1 MPAVCVTFAAF
12 KSFFWIANLKMGNT
26 MRIKTL
32 PVLIVLAGTA
42 LQAQAMDDR
51 LYVVPSANYTFADN
65 DRQSDDGW
73 GGGVALGKPI
83 NPNWNME
90 LALSGNSLGYKTGS
104 GDYDLKG
111 LGVDAVYLFNREAD
125 LTPYG
130 VLGAGLLRTDIPGSD
145 GTGLMANAGLGIMKR
160 LNDTIALRADARYR
174 WDGNAAN
181 AFNRSSFGDVIVSV
195 GLNIA
200 LGEKA
205 RPAPRPEPAVA
216 QVAAEPAAAPMP
228 MPAPMPQPAVQPAAV
243 VPPLKTPQAAQL
255 EQARH
260 GDTVIILEGVNFEF
274 DSARLRPDAV
284 VILDE
289 ASSVLERRSD
299 ISVDVIG
306 HTCSIGTEKYNQGLS
321 ERRAKSVY
329 DYFINKGISADRLTT
344 RGFGETK
351 PAFSNA
357 TREGR
362 AKNRR
367 VELYVK

>member
-1 MPAVCVTFAAF
+1 
-12 KSFFWIANLKMGNT
+12 

-32 PVLIVLAGTA
+32 SVFIALAGTA
-42 LQAQAMDDR
+42 LQAHAMDDR
-51 LYVVPSANYTFADN
+51 LYVVPSANYTFADS

-90 LALSGNSLGYKTGS
+90 LALSGSSLDYKTGG

-111 LGVDAVYLFNREAD
+111 LGVDAVYLFDRNAD

-145 GTGLMANAGLGIMKR
+145 GTGLMANAGLGVMKR
-160 LNDTIALRADARYR
+160 LSDNIALRADARYR

-181 AFNRSSFGDVIVSV
+181 ALNRSSFGDVIVSV
-195 GLNIA
+195 GLSIA
-200 LGEKA
+200 LGEQA
-205 RPAPRPEPAVA
+205 RPAARPEPVVA
-216 QVAAEPAAAPMP
+216 QVAPEPVPAPEPKPAPESKPAPMPEPKPAP
-228 MPAPMPQPAVQPAAV
+228 MPAPEPAAQPAAV
-243 VPPLKTPQAAQL
+243 VPALKTPQAAQL

-274 DSARLRPDAV
+274 DSARLRPDAI

-289 ASSVLERRSD
+289 ASGVLARRSD

-329 DYFINKGISADRLTT
+329 DYFIKKGIAADRLTT
-344 RGFGETK
+344 QGFGETK